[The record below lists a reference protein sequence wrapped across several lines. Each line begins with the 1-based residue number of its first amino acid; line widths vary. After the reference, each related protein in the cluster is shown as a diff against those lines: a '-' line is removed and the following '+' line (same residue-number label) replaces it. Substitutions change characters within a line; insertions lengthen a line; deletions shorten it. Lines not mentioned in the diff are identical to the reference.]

1 MRERIL
7 DTAFEHF
14 TRSGYS
20 KTTISGIAEELGKQK
35 SALYYYFK
43 NKEDV
48 FCSIVAVEAENLL
61 SELSILLNGKDNE
74 VLLLNHYINHR
85 IRVMHGVVAR
95 YSLLKSE
102 LFQLLPLIELTRQPF
117 HQKEV
122 DQLAELLKKGVQS
135 GTFRSFD
142 CELNAKVIVNS
153 SKGLEIPMFVKQEFN
168 VDSKEI
174 EAISSLVLNGIKN

>member
-1 MRERIL
+1 LREQIL
-7 DTAFEHF
+7 DTAFKHF
-14 TRSGYS
+14 ARFGYS
-20 KTTISGIAEELGKQK
+20 KTTISSIAEELGKQK

-43 NKEDV
+43 NKEDI
-48 FCSIVAVEAENLL
+48 FCSIVAVEAENFLT
-61 SELSILLNGKDNE
+61 ELSVILNGKGNE
-74 VLLLNHYINHR
+74 ALLLNNYINHR
-85 IRVMHGVVAR
+85 IRVMYGVAAR

-102 LFQLLPLIELTRQPF
+102 LFLLLPLIELSRQPF

-122 DQLAELLKKGVQS
+122 DQLAELLNKGVQS
-135 GTFRSFD
+135 GTFRSLD

-153 SKGLEIPMFVKQEFN
+153 LKGLEIPMFVKQEFN